1 MCAKSIQ
8 SYPLFATL
16 WTVAHRAPLSD
27 GILQTRLL
35 EKVAISSSLWFQT
48 SFRIFFFPARNYI
61 GNLIGNTLTL
71 QWDLGSK
78 DILTILILPVP
89 EHELSFH
96 LCVSSYC
103 RIIFH

>member
-48 SFRIFFFPARNYI
+48 SFRIFFFFCKKLHWKLDREYLNSTV
-61 GNLIGNTLTL
+61 GFG
-71 QWDLGSK
+71 
-78 DILTILILPVP
+78 
-89 EHELSFH
+89 
-96 LCVSSYC
+96 
-103 RIIFH
+103 